1 MSVYMHSIMGK
12 LLMLTDR
19 DDRRIVRLKR
29 RLKARSKAEI
39 VRAGLQLLEER
50 AERDNR
56 TERLRRAAILA
67 GPSSREFRR
76 EIFGDR

>member
-1 MSVYMHSIMGK
+1 MHSIMGK

-39 VRAGLQLLEER
+39 VRAGLRLLEQQ
-50 AERDNR
+50 AEREDR
-56 TERLRRAAILA
+56 SERLRRAARIV
-67 GPSSREFRR
+67 GPNSQRWRR
-76 EIFGDR
+76 EIFGEP